1 MDIIKGGNTMAILKI
16 LFLFLAVIYLVTIV
30 GRLVHKDVIYGTQIV
45 LFAVGFVGF
54 ITLQFNL
61 I

>member
-1 MDIIKGGNTMAILKI
+1 MTILKI
-16 LFLFLAVIYLVTIV
+16 LFLFLATVYLVTIV
-30 GRLVHKDVIYGTQIV
+30 GRLIHKQGIYGTQVV

-54 ITLQFNL
+54 IAIQFNL